1 MKKSTLTI
9 ALTAILA
16 ISGPMTAIAGEELSQ
31 TGKNGV
37 TIDLTGN
44 FYQPNETQVLQ
55 ENTPVIE
62 FSGLNAQ
69 GGKDIVAGYI
79 AEFGGNVF
87 AKAIQEKLD
96 ELDGALTTEQLADVL
111 NTKQDMIKHFPN
123 VVNFYNGIAEATGFT
138 ADEVYM
144 AAWAS
149 DGMFAYDIQAIVK
162 DTLPKLKAATESNR
176 GCTAIAWNN
185 GVIGQNQDM
194 PIALGGHGAIWKSGE
209 IIVHAPEPFFMGIA
223 MTKSVGSTINTIDTF
238 NFGELEKGMPLSGAS
253 LGLLSKFDN
262 AQDIAK
268 YMDDIK
274 INSAPA
280 LSLSDT
286 SGNALTVE
294 AHRGNNVVLDGSNK
308 GFVVHTNHP
317 VGLEDALV
325 NRYANGNAKA
335 FDKAVATT
343 TWRQAHAEA
352 FAQFS
357 PYQTVDALQDVFS
370 QKPLLKAPYKG
381 NGFVT
386 TNSIIHDVNEGC
398 TYGTTWMPSMQ
409 DYTKVC
415 FD

>member
-1 MKKSTLTI
+1 MKKSTLAI
-9 ALTAILA
+9 ALTTILA
-16 ISGPMTAIAGEELSQ
+16 ISGATSVVADEALSQ

-37 TIDLTGN
+37 TIDLTGD
-44 FYQPNETQVLQ
+44 FYHPNETQVLQ
-55 ENTPVIE
+55 ENAPVIE
-62 FSGLNAQ
+62 FSGLNEQ

-79 AEFGGNVF
+79 TEFGSDIF
-87 AKAIQEKLD
+87 AEAIKDYLAQLN
-96 ELDGALTTEQLADVL
+96 GALTTEQLADVL

-123 VVNFYNGIAEATGFT
+123 VVNFYNGIADATGFT

-162 DTLPKLKAATESNR
+162 EKLPQLKAATESNR

-194 PIALGGHGAIWKSGE
+194 PLALGGHGAIWKSGE
-209 IIVHAPEPFFMGIA
+209 IIVQAPEPFFMGIA

-238 NFGELEKGMPLSGAS
+238 NFGELEQGMPLSGTS

-280 LSLSDT
+280 YSLSDT
-286 SGNALTVE
+286 SGNVLTVE
-294 AHRGNNVVLDGSNK
+294 AQRGNNVVLDGSNK

-317 VGLEDALV
+317 VGLEDILV

-335 FDKAVATT
+335 FDSAVATT
-343 TWRQAHAEA
+343 TWRQVHAEA
-352 FAQFS
+352 FAKFS
-357 PYQTVDALQDVFS
+357 PYQTVDALKDVLS
-370 QKPLLKAPYKG
+370 QKPLFKTPYKG
-381 NGFVT
+381 NAFVS
-386 TNSIIHDVNEGC
+386 TNSIIHDVNAGC
-398 TYGTTWMPSMQ
+398 SYGTTWLASMQ